1 MSRVFKKNLTPLSKR
16 GQINVHQGKG
26 AVEQTLPSPAAM
38 STLTQG
44 DPGQRTMNNYAKAT
58 PMPGPSA
65 PAADGLGSGDWPG
78 VAG

>member
-26 AVEQTLPSPAAM
+26 AIEQTLPSRSAM

-58 PMPGPSA
+58 PM
-65 PAADGLGSGDWPG
+65 GSPDMETPDIQGE
-78 VAG
+78 

>member
-26 AVEQTLPSPAAM
+26 AVEQTLPSRSAM

-44 DPGQRTMNNYAKAT
+44 DPAQRTMQNYAKAT
-58 PMPGPSA
+58 PM
-65 PAADGLGSGDWPG
+65 GSPDMETPDIQGE
-78 VAG
+78 

>member
-26 AVEQTLPSPAAM
+26 AIEQTLPSRSAM

-44 DPGQRTMNNYAKAT
+44 DPAQRTMQNYAKAT
-58 PMPGPSA
+58 PM
-65 PAADGLGSGDWPG
+65 GSPDMETPDIQGE
-78 VAG
+78 